1 MTETNFGSAILSAP
15 AKSPVTIRRTRLLQA
30 LHGAIGRGLV
40 VVQAPAGYGKSTLIE
55 SFAAEVDFHI
65 AWVSLDSSSTVP
77 EVLATT
83 LASALSGGAAV
94 PLQAADNQT
103 HLRAY
108 LAAALHELAERE
120 PRPLMLVLDNT
131 RMLGRSVESCELL
144 AWLFEALPEGSEV
157 VLVGR
162 EALPL
167 TEIDRRLAGGEC
179 LFLGPE
185 ELAFTV
191 DEATELA
198 RFRGAGVDPVAAH
211 QATDGWPIAL
221 AGVISG
227 TVPLGKAAALSAP
240 GSWERFVTRE
250 VWASVPEELTLPLL
264 RLSVLTVIDTHSA
277 NALVGRQVWKE
288 LRAWLTNRGFLSD
301 HVTEST
307 VLLNESFRR
316 LLHTRLLTLHPE
328 LAASTTRE
336 VATRMVEAGAVAE
349 AIHVVI
355 ELDDQELLQE
365 ILAEHANSLLL
376 QGAFALLRRAFDA
389 LGTISLDPL
398 SPLNGVR
405 LRVLAHSG
413 FLEAALEQ
421 AGALLRR
428 KGVPAETR
436 FHALLA
442 QIRALKALGRGPE
455 LTRLFDET
463 RESVTGADPLVVAD
477 YHFQQAQHALHS
489 TADYARADA
498 LLRMCC
504 DLADQC
510 GAVQLATL
518 ARSTRGDLLLLQGN
532 APAAVDELIRAA
544 GGWRRARAHG
554 NLAWTLNNLGL
565 AHVTI
570 GDFESAVQV
579 LDECRAEAI
588 MTDDT
593 RMEAYAIA
601 TLGDCRLAQ
610 GDPVTARVHYE
621 DALRRTA
628 QGVLD
633 PTLTLFSLIGLSACA
648 LGTGE
653 LRHADFL
660 ANRALE
666 LAQEMANRPNL
677 ASSKLQ
683 LAATHSAANDHVN
696 AIRLA
701 EEALATFEEVESAI
715 SVRVAQ
721 FRLALV
727 RFAADDR
734 AGAEASLLELSAC
747 VSEPWMIGAL
757 APFIHQNPMFA
768 QWAASRRG
776 LSPVLAE
783 GIRREV
789 GQRVP
794 EQQETATAA
803 LPRISVRSL
812 GQLAIELDGKAIP
825 DSRWSTVKAKEL
837 FFLFLANPEGIRK
850 EEAVIAL
857 TPDLDAAKS
866 NSTFHSNLY
875 RLRRALYPEI
885 VVRQDNLYRLNQDA
899 VIEWDVELFAQALE
913 SAQQYRGGSPERA
926 EAYERAV
933 DLYRGPFAPEFF
945 GEWAD
950 ALRDRIER
958 QNLQTLSSLAGFYA
972 ARGEYER
979 AAQQLELVL
988 VASPYNEEAVHML
1001 ALNRAR
1007 AGNAIAAL
1015 GALDEF
1021 GRRIDRDL
1029 GERLPVRLRDLR
1041 ASIAS
1046 GAAV

>member
-1 MTETNFGSAILSAP
+1 MSARTTGP
-15 AKSPVTIRRTRLLQA
+15 AVIRRTRLLEA
-30 LHGAIGRGLV
+30 LHGSIGGGLV
-40 VVQAPAGYGKSTLIE
+40 VAQAPAGYGKSTLIE
-55 SFAAEVDFHI
+55 SFAAEVDFHV

-83 LASALSGGAAV
+83 IAGALSGDSAG
-94 PLQAADNQT
+94 PLPVADSQT
-103 HLRAY
+103 QLRAY
-108 LAAALHELAERE
+108 LAAAVRDLAEHE
-120 PRPLMLVLDNT
+120 PGPIMLVIDNT
-131 RMLGRSVESCELL
+131 HVLARSVDSCELL
-144 AWLFEALPEGSEV
+144 GWLFEALPEGSEAI
-157 VLVGR
+157 LVGR

-167 TEIDRRLAGGEC
+167 TEIDRRIASGEC

-185 ELAFTV
+185 DLAFTM
-191 DEATELA
+191 DEAAQLA
-198 RFRGAGVDPVAAH
+198 CLRGSDVDPGAAH
-211 QATDGWPIAL
+211 KATDGWPIAL
-221 AGVISG
+221 AGVLSG
-227 TVPLGKAAALSAP
+227 TVPLGNAAALTAP

-250 VWASVPEELTLPLL
+250 VWASVPDELTLPLL
-264 RLSVLTVIDTHSA
+264 RLSVLAVIDVHSA
-277 NALVGRQVWKE
+277 NALVGRQSWKK
-288 LRAWLTNRGFLSD
+288 LREWLATRGFLSD

-307 VLLNESFRR
+307 VRLNESFRR
-316 LLHTRLLTLHPE
+316 LLHTRLQTLHPD
-328 LAASTTRE
+328 LAAETTRE
-336 VATRMVEAGAVAE
+336 VARDMVDAGAIAD

-355 ELDDQELLQE
+355 EMDDQELLQE
-365 ILAEHANSLLL
+365 ILTEHANSLLL
-376 QGAFALLRRAFDA
+376 QGAFALLTRAFDA

-398 SPLNGVR
+398 APLNGVR

-413 FLEAALEQ
+413 FLEAALDQ

-498 LLRMCC
+498 LLRTCC
-504 DLADQC
+504 ELAEEC
-510 GAVQLATL
+510 GAAQLATL

-544 GGWRRARAHG
+544 GGWRRANAHG

-570 GDFESAVQV
+570 GDFESAVIV
-579 LDECRAEAI
+579 LEECRAEAT

-610 GDPVTARVHYE
+610 GDPVSARAHYE

-633 PTLTLFSLIGLSACA
+633 PTLTLFTLIGLSACA

-653 LRHADFL
+653 VRHADFL
-660 ANRALE
+660 ANRAFE
-666 LAQEMANRPNL
+666 LAQEMGNRPNL
-677 ASSKLQ
+677 ASCKLQ
-683 LAATHSAANDHVN
+683 LAATHSASSDHTN

-701 EEALATFEEVESAI
+701 EEALATFEEVQSAI
-715 SVRVAQ
+715 AIRVAR

-734 AGAEASLLELSAC
+734 AGAEEDLLGLSDC

-757 APFIHQNPMFA
+757 APLIHQNPMFA

-776 LSPVLAE
+776 LSPVLVE

-789 GQRVP
+789 EQRVP
-794 EQQETATAA
+794 EQVEEVAA
-803 LPRISVRSL
+803 GLPRITVRSL
-812 GQLAIELDGKAIP
+812 GQLAVEIDGEAIP

-857 TPDLDAAKS
+857 TPDLDSAKR
-866 NSTFHSNLY
+866 NSTFHSNLH

-885 VVRQDNLYRLNQDA
+885 VVRKDNLYRLNQDA
-899 VIEWDVELFAQALE
+899 AIEWDVEQFAQALE
-913 SAQQYRGGSPERA
+913 TAQQHRGGSPERA

-933 DLYRGPFAPEFF
+933 SLYRGPFAPEFF

-1007 AGNAIAAL
+1007 AGNGIAAI

-1029 GERLPVRLRDLR
+1029 GESLPGRLRELR